1 MIAVNS
7 FPETY
12 IHPGPEFRN
21 DFSLL
26 EKKKN
31 SSTSISGILTPSTQL
46 KTMLIVDDS
55 PFNIAAYRLILKKYK
70 PLSIIEAYNGKE
82 AFEKYQKTSFA
93 IILMDYNMP
102 IMNGD
107 ESTRLIR
114 KFEKLN
120 NLPACKIIIVS
131 GFDNH
136 RKEINKAMQFGAD
149 DFLTKPVNF

>member
-1 MIAVNS
+1 MTS
-7 FPETY
+7 
-12 IHPGPEFRN
+12 
-21 DFSLL
+21 DFTTASQ
-26 EKKKN
+26 
-31 SSTSISGILTPSTQL
+31 I

-55 PFNIAAYRLILKKYK
+55 PFNIAAYKLILKKYK
-70 PLSIIEAYNGKE
+70 QPLSIIEAYNGKD

-93 IILMDYNMP
+93 CILMDYSMP

-107 ESTRLIR
+107 ETTRLIR

-136 RKEINKAMQFGAD
+136 RKEINKAM
-149 DFLTKPVNF
+149 